1 MFINDLFNDK
11 DKTLNE
17 VSNELLGRYKKAAG
31 ADASAADKRG
41 DIERGNKRFSGIVKA
56 TKKQLAHDVAGHKK
70 SDVNEQTPQYTPKG
84 VPLKQPTAPAPLNV
98 PQGWQATT
106 QPDGSTR
113 ISKQGSMSSAEY
125 KQNMADYK
133 AKNWTPEKIADY
145 GQRMASGQGYTDAE
159 RQANLQQQQQ
169 HFGKYADTGDL
180 KETEPTAN
188 QPRTTMSDER
198 KAQLRKD
205 IDSVDYNKEQQPLA
219 APSPEQKASIRQA
232 VSDYNKEKVKEQGVS
247 EEESEQE
254 SQRRRYPNYY
264 KHKDTGT
271 VFRVQSP
278 DGTSRD
284 ITPDNTEEWDDY
296 YRQQFPDLN
305 TPNDGGF
312 WNADNTAALAEQGVA
327 EGSLEEYGD
336 TKKGQKMLTRVQKRA
351 VDRAIKADDKNR
363 SEPDVSK
370 RDLKTVRKN
379 AATADRAWERMSDK
393 DLAESG
399 HGRNRGYEPGFASP
413 HAPSLGGRRER
424 DEPDAVNNI
433 EISINGRVW
442 KIFAGK
448 GPDRSREFFQQ
459 KQAVDAMCKRKTA
472 ETGKEWSWGVTGAA
486 ATNEGTKCNMTEEG
500 RSCPAHGIMEC
511 PGYSRL
517 MGEAFKMP
525 PESVQD
531 KMHRRHQELRKKSG
545 LPDPEHYLKL
555 KKQKEQELAALRA
568 EIEQD
573 RAKGLGEAEE
583 RYLEELQ
590 RAGYDIITEKK
601 IRQRLDPKCWKGKHK
616 EGTKIKGGVR
626 VNNCV
631 PNK

>member
-41 DIERGNKRFSGIVKA
+41 DVERGNKRFSGIVNA
-56 TKKQLAHDVAGHKK
+56 TKKEFANDLKKHKK
-70 SDVNEQTPQYTPKG
+70 SNVDEQAPQYTPKG
-84 VPLKQPTAPAPLNV
+84 IPLPTKQPTQQQPLNV
-98 PQGWQATT
+98 PQGWEAKT

-113 ISKQGSMSSAEY
+113 ISKIGSMSSADY
-125 KQNMADYK
+125 KQSMADYK
-133 AKNWTPEKIADY
+133 AKNWTPEKMADY
-145 GQRMASGQGYTDAE
+145 SQRMASGQGYTDAE

-180 KETEPTAN
+180 KETEPTTN

-205 IDSVDYNKEQQPLA
+205 INAVDYNKEQQPLA

-232 VSDYNKEKVKEQGVS
+232 VSDYNKEKVKEQDDFPN
-247 EEESEQE
+247 EKTLKQQEQDRWSHYDAAKKAAQGE
-254 SQRRRYPNYY
+254 ILGRE
-264 KHKDTGT
+264 
-271 VFRVQSP
+271 V
-278 DGTSRD
+278 DGKVISIPPGHPEYDETF
-284 ITPDNTEEWDDY
+284 DDL
-296 YRQQFPDLN
+296 YRQQNPGYP
-305 TPNDGGF
+305 TPNDPGFYLTPYRYPGEPEPAYTKALVEGGPF
-312 WNADNTAALAEQGVA
+312 SYGAKKPRRGSVADLAAKKRKEQEKGKQPAEPKDHMVGVA
-327 EGSLEEYGD
+327 RV
-336 TKKGQKMLTRVQKRA
+336 TKGVT
-351 VDRAIKADDKNR
+351 
-363 SEPDVSK
+363 
-370 RDLKTVRKN
+370 
-379 AATADRAWERMSDK
+379 
-393 DLAESG
+393 ESG

-573 RAKGLGEAEE
+573 RAKGLDEAEE

>member
-1 MFINDLFNDK
+1 MPPEWAKQRIPD
-11 DKTLNE
+11 
-17 VSNELLGRYKKAAG
+17 ELR
-31 ADASAADKRG
+31 
-41 DIERGNKRFSGIVKA
+41 
-56 TKKQLAHDVAGHKK
+56 
-70 SDVNEQTPQYTPKG
+70 
-84 VPLKQPTAPAPLNV
+84 
-98 PQGWQATT
+98 
-106 QPDGSTR
+106 
-113 ISKQGSMSSAEY
+113 
-125 KQNMADYK
+125 DYL
-133 AKNWTPEKIADY
+133 E
-145 GQRMASGQGYTDAE
+145 
-159 RQANLQQQQQ
+159 
-169 HFGKYADTGDL
+169 
-180 KETEPTAN
+180 
-188 QPRTTMSDER
+188 
-198 KAQLRKD
+198 
-205 IDSVDYNKEQQPLA
+205 
-219 APSPEQKASIRQA
+219 
-232 VSDYNKEKVKEQGVS
+232 
-247 EEESEQE
+247 
-254 SQRRRYPNYY
+254 
-264 KHKDTGT
+264 T
-271 VFRVQSP
+271 VFDAYDHIVFDWP
-278 DGTSRD
+278 
-284 ITPDNTEEWDDY
+284 TE
-296 YRQQFPDLN
+296 YRQIGQ
-305 TPNDGGF
+305 
-312 WNADNTAALAEQGVA
+312 QGVA
-327 EGSLEEYGD
+327 EGKKPDSYHIVNKDGKPATLASYADRASAEKDRDAKHPGAEVKQLGPRGKVKGVSEGSLNEYGD
-336 TKKGQKMLTRVQKRA
+336 TSKGQKMLTKVQKRA
-351 VDRAIKADDKNR
+351 VDRAIKADDK
-363 SEPDVSK
+363 
-370 RDLKTVRKN
+370 RDPKAAKKN
-379 AATADRAWERMSDK
+379 ADTANRAWERMSDK
-393 DLAESG
+393 DLEEGGPFSYGAKKPRKGSVTDLAAKKRKEQEKGKLPAEPRDHMVGVARVVKDIAESG

-500 RSCPAHGIMEC
+500 RSCPEHGIMEC